1 MLKNVAP
8 LSGGYMIT
16 SIVGFIISSFYV
28 YDISN
33 RWGLTFAIFFTLMF
47 VASLISMT
55 YGPDEAMYH
64 IGHKRSFITGI
75 KK

>member
-1 MLKNVAP
+1 MVILSNVAP

-16 SIVGFIISSFYV
+16 SMVGFIISAYYV

-33 RWGLTFAIFFTLMF
+33 RWGLTFIIFFTLMF

-55 YGPDEAMYH
+55 YGPDEAMMH
-64 IGHKRSFITGI
+64 VRQ